1 MVNKGDALIKLAGTL
16 NIEASHI
23 MSFGD
28 GGNDADMI
36 KMAGIGVAMGNSSDS
51 LKSVAD
57 YVTVSNEEDG
67 VAHVLEEFCK

>member
-1 MVNKGDALIKLAGTL
+1 
-16 NIEASHI
+16 